1 MFVAHILLSIWEK
14 FPDAVIHHF
23 MDDIFICTETDYYLE
38 TVLKQT
44 IQAIEGAGFEIATE
58 KIQCTCPWTYLGLWI
73 GEQTIMP
80 QQLTIRTT
88 QEP

>member
-1 MFVAHILLSIWEK
+1 
-14 FPDAVIHHF
+14 
-23 MDDIFICTETDYYLE
+23 MDDSLTCTETEYYLE

-44 IQAIEGAGFEIATE
+44 IQAIEGAGFDIATE
-58 KIQCTCPWTYLGLWI
+58 KIPCTCPWTYLGLWI
-73 GEQTIMP
+73 SEWTTMP